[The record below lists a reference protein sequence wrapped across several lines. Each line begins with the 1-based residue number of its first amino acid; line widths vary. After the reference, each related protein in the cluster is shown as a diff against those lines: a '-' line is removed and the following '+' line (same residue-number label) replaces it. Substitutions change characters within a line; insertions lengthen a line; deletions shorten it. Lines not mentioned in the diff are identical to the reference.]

1 METNKDGSACEEWS
15 LYTDPSILHV
25 KAVAQI
31 EGWISLT
38 LETDPESVQRIG
50 VAGRPLNCQD
60 FSPDGSTELAS
71 LTLDLRVEEIPHL
84 IGILN
89 EIYLRH
95 HAAGTA
101 SLEFEPDY
109 EFPRRERLRSGQTL
123 TWPIGSRLEPE
134 RDPEDWKDRHAL
146 LEAYKVVADRL
157 AGDLD
162 KLGLLRPIG

>member
-1 METNKDGSACEEWS
+1 METKRDSSSHDEWN
-15 LYTDPSILHV
+15 LYTDPAIFQV
-25 KAVAQI
+25 RATAEI
-31 EGWISLT
+31 EGWVLLT

-50 VAGRPLNCQD
+50 AAGTPLSRQD

-71 LTLDLRVEEIPHL
+71 VTLDLRVEEIPHL
-84 IGILN
+84 IAILN
-89 EIYLRH
+89 EIYRRH
-95 HAAGTA
+95 HADGTA

-123 TWPIGSRLEPE
+123 TWPVASRLEPE
-134 RDPEDWKDRHAL
+134 RDPEAWKDRRAL

-157 AGDLD
+157 ADDVD